1 MLVEKQNPRKG
12 SEAGN
17 RVACGLT
24 PDANIKTKMAKQHLV
39 ENQTEL
45 SS

>member
-1 MLVEKQNPRKG
+1 MLFGNQNLRKG

-24 PDANIKTKMAKQHLV
+24 SNANIKTKMAK
-39 ENQTEL
+39 
-45 SS
+45 